1 MNKTI
6 KIIRYCNKKCCKAIA
21 FFGILAILQ
30 IHSAA
35 GQERHAVHEV
45 MSPKLFKE
53 KLRGPILSAPTAF
66 DSTFQIDYKGMAK
79 VITHALDYGCRVVTL
94 TSGNSMYDRIT
105 YSEIKKLTKM
115 MVETVA
121 NRGVT
126 IAATGRW
133 PMDTILDYVHYAQK
147 IGASAVQVDPPE
159 NSDIDSNIQKTVRFY
174 QEVSRNTK
182 LAIILH
188 GYYSNKLLNELLK
201 IKSIVA
207 LKEDVADLNY
217 YVDRQIMFGD
227 RIAVFA
233 GGSDARY
240 LFGYPYG
247 SPAYFSVLYSYAPA
261 IGLKFWQAIQHK
273 DLKTAVN
280 IAKKYD
286 FPFMKKWTRPF
297 WAAAIEYM
305 GGSQRYIRPKTGE
318 IQKSKTLNE
327 RELAEMRNFM
337 CGLGLKPQGSMYC
350 GVVTEGNPL
359 PLQMKR
365 GGHAGGE
372 VDGKVIVAGGSDW
385 SLDKKTKSWLS
396 TSAVFTDG
404 HWQAGPELPNAV
416 AYGMYGSDEHGLYLA
431 GGTNGGKSDLSSV
444 FQLKTLRNGKGWE
457 KLPSL
462 PKATAYGGGAVLK
475 SKFYVACGSEDTT
488 KTNSMWVIDVSKPG
502 GNWHKRSPV
511 PGVARIL
518 PAMVSSGSYLYLL
531 GGLSDFNPL
540 TPLKDAYRY
549 DPTNDKW
556 TRLNDLPFPG
566 YAWAASSIDDK
577 HLLVTGRAYGKVDPG
592 VWVLDIDKMTM
603 NKIGNDII
611 PAATA
616 PLIRV
621 SQDQWWLV
629 GGEPDSDKNRTGKVS
644 VITLQ

>member
-6 KIIRYCNKKCCKAIA
+6 KIKEYLNRKSCRALA
-21 FFGILAILQ
+21 FFAILAILQ

-35 GQERHAVHEV
+35 GQEREAMHQA
-45 MSPKLFKE
+45 MSPKVFKE

-79 VITHALDYGCRVVTL
+79 VIAHALDYGCRVVTL

-105 YSEIKKLTKM
+105 YSEVKKLTKM
-115 MVETVA
+115 MVETVG

-126 IAATGRW
+126 IAATGKW
-133 PMDTILDYVHYAQK
+133 PLDTILDYVRYAEK

-159 NSDIDSNIQKTVRFY
+159 GSDIDSNLKKTVRFY
-174 QEVSRNTK
+174 EDVAHHTK
-182 LAIILH
+182 LAIVLH
-188 GYYSNKLLNELLK
+188 GYYSSKLLNELLK

-217 YVDRQIMFGD
+217 YVDRQIMFGN

-261 IGLKFWQAIQHK
+261 IGLKFWQAIQQK
-273 DLKTAVN
+273 NLKSAVN
-280 IAKKYD
+280 IAEKYD
-286 FPFMKKWTRPF
+286 FPFMKKWTRSF

-318 IQKSKTLNE
+318 TQKMKTLNE
-327 RELAEMRNFM
+327 KELADMRNFM
-337 CGLGLKPQGSMYC
+337 CGLGLKPQGSKYC

-359 PLQMKR
+359 PLNMKR
-365 GGHAGGE
+365 GGHAGGK

-396 TSAVFTDG
+396 SSAIFANG
-404 HWQAGPELPNAV
+404 HWKVGPELPKAV
-416 AYGMYGSDEHGLYLA
+416 AYGMYASDDHGVYLA
-431 GGTNGGKSDLSSV
+431 GGTNGGDSDLSSV
-444 FQLKTLRNGKGWE
+444 FQLKTLKDGRGWE
-457 KLPSL
+457 ELPSL
-462 PKATAYGGGAVLK
+462 PEATAYGAGAILN
-475 SKFYVACGSEDTT
+475 SKFYVACGSHDTT
-488 KTNSMWVIDVSKPG
+488 KTNLMWVLDVSEKG
-502 GNWHKRSPV
+502 SNWHKCSPI

-518 PAMVSSGSYLYLL
+518 PAMVSSGGYLYLL
-531 GGLSDFNPL
+531 GGLSDFAPL

-549 DPTNDKW
+549 DPKNGKW
-556 TRLNDLPFPG
+556 MRLKDLPFPG
-566 YAWAASSIDDK
+566 YAWAASSLDDT
-577 HLLVTGRAYGKVDPG
+577 HLLITGRAYGKVDPG
-592 VWVLDIDKMTM
+592 VWILDVVNMTI
-603 NKIGNDII
+603 KEIGKDII

-616 PLIRV
+616 PLIHV
-621 SQDQWWLV
+621 NKDQWWLV
-629 GGEPDSDKNRTGKVS
+629 GGEPDSNKNRTGKVS
-644 VITLQ
+644 VISVK